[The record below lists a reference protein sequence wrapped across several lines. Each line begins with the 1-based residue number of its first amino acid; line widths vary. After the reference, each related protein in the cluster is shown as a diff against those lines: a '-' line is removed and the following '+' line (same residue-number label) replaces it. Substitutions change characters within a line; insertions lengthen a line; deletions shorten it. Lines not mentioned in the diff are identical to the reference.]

1 MMQLPRECRMG
12 QQLPHDQVQQ
22 KPGVGTFRSADM
34 ACTLQRTH
42 QIKASPLVAGLDG
55 NTCVSSQLC
64 MS

>member
-22 KPGVGTFRSADM
+22 KSVGTFHSADM

-42 QIKASPLVAGLDG
+42 QDQANPLVAGLDG
-55 NTCVSSQLC
+55 NTCVILQLC